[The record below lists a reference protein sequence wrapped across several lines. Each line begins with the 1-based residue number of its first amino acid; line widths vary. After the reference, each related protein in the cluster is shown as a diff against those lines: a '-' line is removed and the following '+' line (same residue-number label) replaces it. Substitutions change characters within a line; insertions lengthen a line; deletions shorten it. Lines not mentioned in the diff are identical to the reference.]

1 MEITINGN
9 NKLADIKRIGEAAN
23 EAAAMTAFI
32 DYQSRKSS
40 QTTRRHKAD
49 LALFTEYLNSKGIDT
64 GDLFSEPQAWQV
76 VSWGLVKG
84 FVLWMLNNGY
94 AISST
99 NQRLS
104 TVKVYAKLA
113 TQAGSLKPEELAM
126 IRTVAGYRLAEGKNI
141 DDKRKA
147 AGIETRQENSKK
159 EKWVSISPEQARR
172 LKKQPNT
179 PQGRRDALLMALL
192 LDHGLRCGEIAGLNV
207 TDINLEEGLLKFYR
221 PKVDKVDTHE
231 LSRAALA
238 AAKAYL
244 DNDAAAIGSLL
255 RGSNKSGKLTTSG
268 MSNQAITKRVRTLGK
283 EIGLE
288 GLSAHDC
295 RHYGATRL
303 ARKGYSIDKIMSW
316 GGWTSP
322 AMVLRYIEAAKIANG
337 GIDLDDD

>member
-1 MEITINGN
+1 MEIELNGN

-23 EAAAMTAFI
+23 QAAAMTAFR
-32 DYQSRKSS
+32 DYQDRKSKQS
-40 QTTRRHKAD
+40 TRRHKAD
-49 LALFTEYLNSKGIDT
+49 LALFTEYLNSKGIET
-64 GDLFSEPQAWQV
+64 GDLFSDPQAWQV
-76 VSWGLVKG
+76 VTWGLVKG

-147 AGIETRQENSKK
+147 AGLETRTGHKK
-159 EKWVSISPEQARR
+159 ENWVSISTEQARR

-179 PQGRRDALLMALL
+179 PQGRRDALLMAIL
-192 LDHGLRCGEIAGLNV
+192 LDHGLRCGEIAGLKV
-207 TDINLEEGLLKFYR
+207 TDIDLEAGQLKFNR
-221 PKVDKVDTHE
+221 PKVKKTETHD
-231 LSRAALA
+231 LSRSALA
-238 AAKAYL
+238 AARAYL

-255 RGSNKSGKLTTSG
+255 RASNKSGELTTSG
-268 MSNQAITKRVRTLGK
+268 MSNQAITKRVRTLGE
-283 EIGLE
+283 EIGLN

-337 GIDLDDD
+337 GIDLDDDD

>member
-1 MEITINGN
+1 MEITFNGN
-9 NKLADIKRIGEAAN
+9 NKLAEIKRIGEAAN
-23 EAAAMTAFI
+23 QAAAMTAFI
-32 DYQSRKSS
+32 EYQSRKSE

-64 GDLFSEPQAWQV
+64 GDLFNEPQAWQV

-113 TQAGSLKPEELAM
+113 TQAGSLEPEELAM

-147 AGIETRQENSKK
+147 AGLETRTGYKK
-159 EKWVSISPEQARR
+159 ETWVSISPEQARR

-179 PQGRRDALLMALL
+179 PQGRRDALIMAIL
-192 LDHGLRCGEIAGLNV
+192 LDHGLRCGELAGLNV
-207 TDINLEEGLLKFYR
+207 TDINLETGQLKFYR
-221 PKVDKVDTHE
+221 PKVDRTETHD
-231 LSRAALA
+231 LSRAALV

-244 DNDAAAIGSLL
+244 ENDAAAIGPLL
-255 RGSNKSGKLTTSG
+255 RGSRKSGKLTTSG
-268 MSNQAITKRVRTLGK
+268 MSNQAITKRVRDLGAA
-283 EIGLE
+283 IGLA

-295 RHYGATRL
+295 RHYGATQL
-303 ARKGYSIDKIMSW
+303 ARKGYSIDRIMSW

-322 AMVLRYIEAAKIANG
+322 AMVLRYIEAAKVANG
-337 GIDLDDD
+337 GIDLDDDD